1 MNPTVVFHYLRYTCL
16 HYEPTK
22 PNKKK
27 IKHLVEAM
35 PYFLPDPYQN
45 LFFELIHRYP
55 LNCYWDSQA
64 CMKEYVF
71 LIYSSFHEA
80 LKKTHKKKDD
90 FYSEVYVTETMNK
103 KRIHTFLYFI
113 VVCVILYLLYRLR

>member
-16 HYEPTK
+16 HYQPTK

-27 IKHLVEAM
+27 IKHLIEAM

-55 LNCYWDSQA
+55 LDCYWDSHEA
-64 CMKEYVF
+64 MKEYGF
-71 LIYSSFHEA
+71 IIYSSFHQA
-80 LKKTHKKKDD
+80 LKKTHKTKED
-90 FYSEVYVTETMNK
+90 FYNDAYVTETKNQ
-103 KRIHTFLYFI
+103 KRIHTFLFF
-113 VVCVILYLLYRLR
+113 VVVLGLLFLLYRLR